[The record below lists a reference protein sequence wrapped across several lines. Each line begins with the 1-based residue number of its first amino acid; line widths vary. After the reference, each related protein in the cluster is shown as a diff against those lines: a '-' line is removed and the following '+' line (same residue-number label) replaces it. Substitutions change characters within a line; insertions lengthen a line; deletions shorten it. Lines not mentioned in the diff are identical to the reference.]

1 MSETQFVPYPTSKI
15 TQLIPARFEDT
26 CAAYALCENGSVWEF
41 LFSRGY
47 RLMSAPPSQPT
58 EYDPPHQP
66 STQSDDFKEAL
77 HWLEVLWHNT
87 YSHEVLGSVLAFLRK
102 HGRVK

>member
-1 MSETQFVPYPTSKI
+1 MSDETTILPSKI
-15 TQLIPARFEDT
+15 IQINNDQL
-26 CAAYALCENGSVWEF
+26 LCEDGSVWVRHF
-41 LFSRGY
+41 KKWKLIH
-47 RLMSAPPSQPT
+47 
-58 EYDPPHQP
+58 PPHQP